1 MKTEKDGEKHL
12 KSESIFQGLWKRE
25 NDTRNRRKFSLN
37 RAGEKGEANTRF
49 RVFLCCFKESIPK
62 QENQTKHYRCRH
74 HWGNFYWLQV
84 RIYNER
90 GITMNVKNEIKS
102 IIVRSGM
109 TMQQVVDLLSDEY
122 GWSDSISN
130 FSNKLTRGSL
140 RYREA
145 IQIADVMGYDLV
157 WQKRRDQ

>member
-1 MKTEKDGEKHL
+1 MIHETAADFHPIALVRRVKPLHGFVFFYAVSKNLFHNTEIKQGIIDVDIMGAISIGS
-12 KSESIFQGLWKRE
+12 KSKL
-25 NDTRNRRKFSLN
+25 
-37 RAGEKGEANTRF
+37 
-49 RVFLCCFKESIPK
+49 
-62 QENQTKHYRCRH
+62 
-74 HWGNFYWLQV
+74 
-84 RIYNER
+84 NER
-90 GITMNVKNEIKS
+90 GITMTVKNEIKS

-109 TMQQVVDLLSDEY
+109 TMQHVVDLLSEEY

-157 WQKRRDQ
+157 WQKRRDG